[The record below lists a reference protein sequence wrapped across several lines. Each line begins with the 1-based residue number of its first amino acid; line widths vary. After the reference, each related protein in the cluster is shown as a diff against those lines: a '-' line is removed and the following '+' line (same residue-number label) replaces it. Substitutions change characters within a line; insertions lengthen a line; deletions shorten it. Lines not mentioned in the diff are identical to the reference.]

1 MLKLL
6 RRYNKIILVFG
17 GCLLMI
23 VFLVPSVSMQ
33 GRGGGV
39 RKGET
44 MARFDGGRMTA
55 GDYIRSQRELE
66 ALSIIRFTEGGGST
80 LAEFMGIESVE
91 HWFLLSMLAEQAGL
105 VGGPQDGRALL
116 ASLAEDRA
124 NEFVRRQADANP
136 SVPRNQ
142 FDSYVPILRDSFMQ
156 NFEMTREAALRRAG
170 QTEDWVDRVLSR
182 AYGVFRMIAA
192 SRADFSLSRA
202 EAIEYGRRLFDTVT
216 ADILVIPAQS
226 VASELT
232 PPDEA
237 RIAAHF
243 ERFRGVRAS
252 DDPHGIGYRRAPAV
266 KLEFLSVDNNMLKAG
281 LTLDAIEVN
290 RFWRQNR
297 AEFPGEFAQERLSVE
312 AEFRR
317 REVERTLQRV
327 REATDSRIKL
337 ALSQQARSAPG
348 SAGAAPGVSIEDV
361 AAIIRRQLGEGPA
374 VQSQVTIFPASDQW
388 LDAVELNRLP
398 GIPQSSWRAT
408 DRLTLPFVQVVM
420 SLPELGAPPNPA
432 LQAERERLRVGAPFG
447 PLFDPAGNM
456 YYYRVIEA
464 RPEGPADSI
473 DEVRDRILADI
484 AALDGL
490 ALLETRADELRRELA
505 EKGLGAMLDRPG
517 ANFRSVIDARIT
529 NEFLRQDQS
538 TRVFPELDD
547 PGLRSAVMDRV
558 MGWDPFKD
566 LADMPQIDR
575 IVAAPNTRLRSLV
588 LVQIKSRF
596 PMTAEQMAAN
606 EGSILSLAR
615 NLQEQVRQS
624 VADSPFSFARLSER
638 TGFRILGDDR
648 TTGENP
654 APNPGG

>member
-23 VFLVPSVSMQ
+23 VFLVPSVGMQ
-33 GRGGGV
+33 GGGGGV

-44 MARFDGGRMTA
+44 IARFDGGRMTA

-66 ALSIIRFTEGGGST
+66 ALTIVRFADGGGST

-116 ASLAEDRA
+116 SSLAEDRA
-124 NEFVRRQADANP
+124 NEFVRRQADSNP

-142 FDSYVPILRDSFMQ
+142 FDSMVPVLRDSFFQ

-170 QTEDWVDRVLSR
+170 QTEDWIDTTLSK
-182 AYGVFRMIAA
+182 AYGVFRMIGA

-202 EAIEYGRRLFDTVT
+202 EAIEYGRRLFDTAVT
-216 ADILVIPAQS
+216 DILLIPAES

-243 ERFRGVRAS
+243 EKYRGVRAS
-252 DDPHGIGYRRAPAV
+252 EDPHNIGYRRAPAV
-266 KLEFLSVDNNMLKAG
+266 RLEFLSVDNNILKSG
-281 LTLDAIEVN
+281 ITLDPIEVN
-290 RFWRQNR
+290 KFWRQNR
-297 AEFPGEFAQERLSVE
+297 ANFPGEFVEERPIVE
-312 AEFRR
+312 AEFRT
-317 REVERTLQRV
+317 REVERMLQRV

-337 ALSQQARSAPG
+337 ALSQQARTGSEG
-348 SAGAAPGVSIEDV
+348 SAAAPGISIEDV

-374 VQSQVTIFPASDQW
+374 AQSPVTVFPAGEQW
-388 LDAVELNRLP
+388 QDALELNRLP

-408 DRLTLPFVQVVM
+408 DRLTLPFLQVVM

-456 YYYRVIEA
+456 YYYRVVEA
-464 RPEGPADSI
+464 RAEGPAESI
-473 DEVRDRILADI
+473 DEVRERILADI

-490 ALLETRADELRRELA
+490 ALLETRADQLRQELA
-505 EKGLGAMLDRPG
+505 DKGLGAMLDRPG
-517 ANFRSVIDARIT
+517 ANFRSVIDTRIT
-529 NEFLRQDQS
+529 NEFLRQDQA
-538 TRVFPELDD
+538 TRVFPELDE
-547 PGLRSAVMDRV
+547 PGLRSAVMNRV
-558 MGWDPFKD
+558 MGWPPLKEV
-566 LADMPQIDR
+566 ADIPVIDR
-575 IVAAPNTRLRSLV
+575 IVAVPNTRLRSLV
-588 LVQIKSRF
+588 LVQIKSRY
-596 PMTAEQMAAN
+596 PMTAEQVAAN

-615 NLQEQVRQS
+615 NMQEQVRQE
-624 VADSPFSFARLSER
+624 VADSPFSFTRLAER
-638 TGFRILGDDR
+638 TGFRILGEETATD
-648 TTGENP
+648 ENP
-654 APNPGG
+654 APTPEG